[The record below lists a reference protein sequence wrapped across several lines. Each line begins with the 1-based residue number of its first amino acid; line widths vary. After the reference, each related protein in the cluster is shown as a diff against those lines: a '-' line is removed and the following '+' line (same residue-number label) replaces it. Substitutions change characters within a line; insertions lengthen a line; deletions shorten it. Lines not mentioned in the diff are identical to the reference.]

1 MRRNVFRRKGQK
13 CGESMSEGSLCI
25 VHGSLS
31 NLFTWSESIWIKRF
45 WPGKVFNLK
54 LTFQLVK
61 IERQGGLSKYSVICL
76 FLISCSVLGS
86 LGSASG
92 MKEATQHLATF
103 SLCVL
108 LSLFSFLSGVS
119 FFCSAVLIVSSW
131 NCAGEPSL
139 FQRLYDEKTS
149 YDDLIWKKGWKSL
162 KSIWTS
168 ANEKV
173 WKTKKGWVKMSLL
186 TLFLNLSSI

>member
-1 MRRNVFRRKGQK
+1 MCFEEKAKNVANQCQRAHCALYMVHFQICSLDRNQFELKG
-13 CGESMSEGSLCI
+13 S
-25 VHGSLS
+25 
-31 NLFTWSESIWIKRF
+31 
-45 WPGKVFNLK
+45 WPGKVFSLS

-92 MKEATQHLATF
+92 MKEATHHLATF
-103 SLCVL
+103 SLCAL
-108 LSLFSFLSGVS
+108 LFLFWVRCHS
-119 FFCSAVLIVSSW
+119 SAVRFLIVSSW
-131 NCAGEPSL
+131 NYASEPSL